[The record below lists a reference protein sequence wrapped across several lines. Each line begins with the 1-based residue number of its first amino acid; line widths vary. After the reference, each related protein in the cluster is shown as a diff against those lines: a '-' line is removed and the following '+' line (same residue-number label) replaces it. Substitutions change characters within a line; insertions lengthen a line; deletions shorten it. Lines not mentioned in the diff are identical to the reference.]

1 MKEKKE
7 MDGGMDNMV
16 IRRNWKAILG
26 RADKRRG

>member
-16 IRRNWKAILG
+16 IRKNLKAIG